1 MPGFNIGGGGGG
13 NEPSNVTETR
23 RKHRWLFQ
31 VIGPVTQTALLFLQK
46 ASRPNFKY
54 EEAIMHHD
62 QEQAYFAGKQSW
74 DPITITFYDAEQ
86 NPNVSQEVFNWVTT
100 VTTSGLQAG
109 GGPVVVAPPNAYKA
123 AQAQLSMTDGAGQPT
138 ELWTLNGVWPQQTN
152 WMDLDYTNSEIQ
164 LVEVIMRYDR
174 ATKDQ

>member
-1 MPGFNIGGGGGG
+1 
-13 NEPSNVTETR
+13 
-23 RKHRWLFQ
+23 
-31 VIGPVTQTALLFLQK
+31 
-46 ASRPNFKY
+46 
-54 EEAIMHHD
+54 MHHD

-109 GGPVVVAPPNAYKA
+109 GGPVTVAPPNAYKA
-123 AQAQLSMTDGAGQPT
+123 AQAQLSMTDGAGNT
-138 ELWTLNGVWPQQTN
+138 DELWTLNGVWPQQTN